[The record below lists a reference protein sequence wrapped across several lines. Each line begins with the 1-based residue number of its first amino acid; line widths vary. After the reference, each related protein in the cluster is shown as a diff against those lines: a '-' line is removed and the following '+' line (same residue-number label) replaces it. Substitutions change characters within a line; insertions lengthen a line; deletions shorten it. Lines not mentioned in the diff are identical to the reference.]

1 MAGVLT
7 LVNPMN
13 LGIKTYDVPYTQIVK
28 IELRATVRAA
38 SPEEAVQKARN
49 GDHEEVDEEDSEV
62 LAVDINVEDVMESE
76 DQDIEA
82 DADQLEGEM
91 EL

>member
-1 MAGVLT
+1 MAGIIE
-7 LVNPMN
+7 LVDETS
-13 LGIKTYDVPYTQIVK
+13 LGEKVYEVPYTQIVK
-28 IELRATVRAA
+28 IELRATVKAR
-38 SPEEAVQKARN
+38 SPEEAAQKARN
-49 GDHEEVDEEDSEV
+49 GDHEEVDEEDSDV
-62 LAVDINVEDVMESE
+62 IAVDINIEDVYESE